1 MRVEVS
7 QQVIR
12 WMTISIRR
20 PLRATP
26 PLVRSSTD
34 TADSAALAGY
44 SLFPVPCSLPLS
56 PLPQDPGF
64 EARVRGSFAQQ
75 AVMETLGARLLR
87 VAPGEVDIELP
98 FRADLTQ
105 QNGFLHA
112 GIVTTVLDSACGY
125 AAFTL
130 MPADAGVLSIEF
142 KVNLLAP
149 AQGERVVARGRV
161 VRAGRT
167 ISVCQGDAFAV
178 RDGEERHVATM
189 TGTMM
194 TVLPRGGASG

>member
-1 MRVEVS
+1 M
-7 QQVIR
+7 
-12 WMTISIRR
+12 
-20 PLRATP
+20 
-26 PLVRSSTD
+26 
-34 TADSAALAGY
+34 
-44 SLFPVPCSLPLS
+44 SLT
-56 PLPQDPGF
+56 PQDPDY
-64 EARVRGSFAQQ
+64 ETRVRASFASQP
-75 AVMETLGARLLR
+75 AMATIAARLTR

-105 QNGFLHA
+105 QNGFIHA
-112 GIVTTVLDSACGY
+112 GMLAAVLDSACGY

-149 AQGERVVARGRV
+149 AEGERIIARGRV

-167 ISVCQGDAFAV
+167 ISVCTGDAFAV
-178 RDGEERHVATM
+178 RDGRERHVSTM

-194 TVLPRGGASG
+194 TILPREKPTG